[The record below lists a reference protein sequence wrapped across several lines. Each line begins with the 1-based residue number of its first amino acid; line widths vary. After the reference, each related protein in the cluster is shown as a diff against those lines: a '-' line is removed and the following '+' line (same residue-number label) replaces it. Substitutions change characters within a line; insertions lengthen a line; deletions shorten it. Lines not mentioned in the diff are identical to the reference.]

1 MSMEAVSS
9 AMRESQC
16 ARPIVRFKTVRPHA
30 VSDLNLPARSTLS
43 VPRTGDPPVGPDL
56 SIVPTMALPEGQDQR
71 SIQIDGL
78 RLLYESLKTLCGQ
91 NRLESRSQRRARV
104 DPR

>member
-43 VPRTGDPPVGPDL
+43 VPRTGEPPAGPDL
-56 SIVPTMALPEGQDQR
+56 GIVTTMGLPEGQGQR
-71 SIQIDGL
+71 SIQLEGL
-78 RLLYESLKTLCGQ
+78 RMLYESLQTLGDQ
-91 NRLESRSQRRARV
+91 NRLESRSQRRALV

>member
-43 VPRTGDPPVGPDL
+43 VPRTGEPPAGPDL
-56 SIVPTMALPEGQDQR
+56 GIVTTMGLPEGQGQR
-71 SIQIDGL
+71 SIQLEGL
-78 RLLYESLKTLCGQ
+78 RTARDGV
-91 NRLESRSQRRARV
+91 LEIGVWGR
-104 DPR
+104 PP